1 MTYLNS
7 IHRVCSYFLQK
18 IVEQRIGLQ
27 SLYQRMPVCAGL
39 IWNEDRDELF
49 TKYLEQ
55 MDDYTGV
62 WKLTNTIRKASA

>member
-7 IHRVCSYFLQK
+7 IHRVYSYFLQK
-18 IVEQRIGLQ
+18 IVE
-27 SLYQRMPVCAGL
+27 QRMPVCAGL

>member
-1 MTYLNS
+1 
-7 IHRVCSYFLQK
+7 
-18 IVEQRIGLQ
+18 
-27 SLYQRMPVCAGL
+27 MPVCAGL

-49 TKYLEQ
+49 TKSLEQ